1 MAKLIKTARRTAGL
15 WATGLMVLA
24 TGCVSAP
31 VPRTDG
37 VVLLEGV
44 VLGMS
49 DGPDFPDAPGEV
61 RLGGLFDVRLSV
73 RRTWIGAAPTRPVV
87 VRIPM
92 SGRLIDDGRG
102 KRLYVLARPSAE
114 GVLVGADWGWSRDGL
129 CVSANAAERLG
140 VAEEVARLRSSRCV

>member
-1 MAKLIKTARRTAGL
+1 MVLYAMAKLARFWIGGL
-15 WATGLMVLA
+15 LLLA
-24 TGCVSAP
+24 VGCASTPAP
-31 VPRTDG
+31 RADG

-44 VLGMS
+44 VLDMT

-61 RLGGLFDVRLSV
+61 RIGGMFDVRLSV
-73 RRTWIGAAPTRPVV
+73 RRIWIGAPPTRPVI

-114 GVLVGADWGWSRDGL
+114 GVLIGADWGWSRDGL
-129 CVSANAAERLG
+129 CVAPGAAESLG
-140 VAEEVARLRSSRCV
+140 VSGEVARLRGRRCD